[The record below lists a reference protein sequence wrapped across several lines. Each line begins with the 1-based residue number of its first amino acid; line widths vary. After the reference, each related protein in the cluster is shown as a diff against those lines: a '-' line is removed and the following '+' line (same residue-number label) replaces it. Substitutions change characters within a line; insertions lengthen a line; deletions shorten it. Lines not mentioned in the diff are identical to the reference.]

1 MVTLD
6 MIRKPVEGDLEAFEQ
21 FIRQKFTA
29 DGTLLSEMLDYALSA
44 RGKGIR
50 PMTVLLSAALNAPAG
65 QRSGGLRTL
74 LAATLVEMIH
84 VASLIHDDVIDESDM
99 RRGRA
104 SVNARWQSRNAVVV
118 GDYILAKN
126 MDLGLKSGQFD
137 LVTHVCGAIATL
149 CEGEIL
155 QNDKANRQ
163 EMTRASYLDIIYK
176 KTACLIGVSASAGA
190 LAVGA
195 SREKQALIGQD
206 WFQLILQCLRLSNH
220 NITKLFLKFFIHR
233 IRCKLIVSAFVIDC
247 QHIPKPSGN
256 SKRNCGLSF
265 VRFSLYCQ
273 IGFPPRRIWRM
284 LFSALLRGIISSCP
298 QPVQRRR
305 KSMPL
310 RSTSHCFAPQGCSF
324 FMTRISLTCTS
335 MAYLLFFPCLHI
347 LEQELGGIL

>member
-195 SREKQALIGQD
+195 SREKQALMRKFGESIGMAFQIQD
-206 WFQLILQCLRLSNH
+206 DLLNLIGTEEATRKDFRGDITEGKRTLVAVHALSDERYHDEVEAILSSGTDDPAQLARAVEIFQETGSIDYAHTYALDLTAKAKAAIENVELDPHARELFLSMADFFVERLS
-220 NITKLFLKFFIHR
+220 
-233 IRCKLIVSAFVIDC
+233 
-247 QHIPKPSGN
+247 
-256 SKRNCGLSF
+256 
-265 VRFSLYCQ
+265 
-273 IGFPPRRIWRM
+273 
-284 LFSALLRGIISSCP
+284 
-298 QPVQRRR
+298 
-305 KSMPL
+305 
-310 RSTSHCFAPQGCSF
+310 
-324 FMTRISLTCTS
+324 
-335 MAYLLFFPCLHI
+335 
-347 LEQELGGIL
+347 